1 MLVLVVLLVVVFGVV
16 VVFTVTVVFVEVA
29 EPVVEFLGDGVVTLS
44 Q

>member
-29 EPVVEFLGDGVVTLS
+29 ESVVEFLGDGVVTLS

>member
-1 MLVLVVLLVVVFGVV
+1 MLLLVVLLVVVFGVV

-29 EPVVEFLGDGVVTLS
+29 ESVVEFLGDGVVTLS

>member
-29 EPVVEFLGDGVVTLS
+29 ESVVEFLSDGVVTLS